1 MTDIT
6 AAMVKELRERT
17 GSGMMECKKALVET
31 NGDIDAAIDA
41 MRKSGALKAEKKAGR
56 AAAEG
61 MVLIRN
67 ANGIAIAVEINCE
80 TDFVTKN
87 EDFLSFANEVADLA
101 LAAKVKN
108 IDALLVLPMRGK
120 TVADVSK
127 DMIIKIGEN
136 ISVRRMQ
143 VIESKHVLGA
153 YSHGVRIGVLVEM
166 EGGDELLA
174 KDIAMH
180 IAASNPL
187 CVDASGIPA
196 EVLEKE
202 REIYTARAQES
213 GKPAEIIAKM
223 VEGSIRKFMEENT
236 LLSQSFVKDPEQ
248 TVEKLLKSK
257 GAKALNFVKLNLG
270 EGVVVEK
277 TDFAAEVMAQAG
289 LK

>member
-1 MTDIT
+1 MADIT

-31 NGDIDAAIDA
+31 NGDIDAAIDS

-61 MVLIRN
+61 MILIRN
-67 ANGIAIAVEINCE
+67 AKGVAMAVEINCE

-101 LAAKVKN
+101 LAAKVKD
-108 IDALLVLPMRGK
+108 IDALLALPMRGK
-120 TVADVSK
+120 TVAEVSK

-136 ISVRRMQ
+136 ITVRRMQ
-143 VIESKHVLGA
+143 ILESSHILGA

-166 EGGDELLA
+166 EGGDESLA

-180 IAASNPL
+180 VAASSPL

-196 EVLEKE
+196 DILAKE

-236 LLSQSFVKDPEQ
+236 LLSQAFVKDPDQ

-257 GAKALNFVKLNLG
+257 GAKVLRFVKLNLG